1 MLQVL
6 DNYKA
11 CTATSAASDSQVLVF
26 GLMQAHCLL
35 SIPPEKHACGL
46 GRVLHGIPDQS
57 GLASPYCKSLE
68 HVAKE
73 DSCAL

>member
-6 DNYKA
+6 DGYKA

-26 GLMQAHCLL
+26 GLMHAHCLL

-46 GRVLHGIPDQS
+46 CRVLHVIPDQS
-57 GLASPYCKSLE
+57 GLAPPYCKSLE

-73 DSCAL
+73 GSCAL